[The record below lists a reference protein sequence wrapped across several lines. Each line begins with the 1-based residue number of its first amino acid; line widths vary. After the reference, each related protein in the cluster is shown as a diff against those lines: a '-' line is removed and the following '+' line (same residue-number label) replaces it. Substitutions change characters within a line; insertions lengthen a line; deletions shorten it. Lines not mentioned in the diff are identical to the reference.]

1 MNYELSRAETP
12 PPSYAAATEGAGQRS
27 ERGVG
32 VVKEALQVQL
42 RGWGRSD
49 LGLGVTR
56 IASEPVQL
64 YTSNL

>member
-1 MNYELSRAETP
+1 MCMFSVQMKNS
-12 PPSYAAATEGAGQRS
+12 
-27 ERGVG
+27 
-32 VVKEALQVQL
+32 QVHL

-64 YTSNL
+64 YTSNLSTTRSPIEQSCQDEENDI